1 MDLALS
7 STAGDVLTVVR
18 CVGRIEPADYRA
30 LRTMLIQGDFNGAA
44 LISTEEDQPHLP
56 SEIPSY
62 PLAGVHEL
70 AAFLSKKSAK

>member
-1 MDLALS
+1 
-7 STAGDVLTVVR
+7 
-18 CVGRIEPADYRA
+18 
-30 LRTMLIQGDFNGAA
+30 MLIQGDFNGAA
-44 LISTEEDQPHLP
+44 LIFTEEDRPRLP